1 MKEKKILKAGTLYF
15 IGNIFDKAVAF
26 ITVPIFTRMLS
37 TSDYGVTTT
46 YLSWVSILTV
56 IITLSLGNSIRTA
69 VVDFESDK
77 DGYLSSIFA
86 LGTISAIIMSGG
98 ICIVSYML
106 GTDAD
111 LFRLIYVVVC
121 RRMQLVLFRLF
132 NGVI

>member
-56 IITLSLGNSIRTA
+56 IITYRP
-69 VVDFESDK
+69 
-77 DGYLSSIFA
+77 YLH
-86 LGTISAIIMSGG
+86 
-98 ICIVSYML
+98 
-106 GTDAD
+106 
-111 LFRLIYVVVC
+111 
-121 RRMQLVLFRLF
+121 
-132 NGVI
+132 